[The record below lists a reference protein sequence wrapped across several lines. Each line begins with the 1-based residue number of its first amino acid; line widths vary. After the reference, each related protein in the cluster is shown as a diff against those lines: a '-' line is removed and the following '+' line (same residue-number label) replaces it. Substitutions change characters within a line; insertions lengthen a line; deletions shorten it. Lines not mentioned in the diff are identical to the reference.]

1 MLALYLKLKWC
12 TKCGIQLAAILVMEV
27 RKENNKA
34 WACVCLK
41 CILLS
46 MHLFAAWF
54 VARVQH
60 EVWAQLFLESPCFVF
75 SRCTL
80 WSDANFYILLLLGVR
95 WSGVSCITFF
105 SELLILLLAELS
117 HALRVILESSLNKCK
132 KKLRWYTGPS
142 FSLFALCA
150 VHTILGDKKHAKL

>member
-105 SELLILLLAELS
+105 FWIIDIVIGGVVPCVEGDLRKQPEQMQEKT
-117 HALRVILESSLNKCK
+117 AL
-132 KKLRWYTGPS
+132 
-142 FSLFALCA
+142 
-150 VHTILGDKKHAKL
+150 VHRSQFFTFRIMRSAYYSWW